1 MIKKYIQPET
11 LFLVSGLII
20 VTYRLLLVREP
31 FDLPIHDT
39 YIVVDAFH
47 ITFLITVLFM
57 ILSLPYSLF
66 RKADN
71 PLSNTGGWIHYIST
85 MLPWFVVIIIPFT
98 HIRYQPDH
106 LSEMMEQ
113 AEKFN
118 MVITL
123 SFILCLLG
131 QLVFLVNILMTLL
144 KRKRSI
150 Q

>member
-1 MIKKYIQPET
+1 MVKKYIQPET
-11 LFLVSGLII
+11 LFLVSGLLI
-20 VTYRLLLVREP
+20 VTYRLFFVREP

-47 ITFLITVLFM
+47 ITFLITISFM

-71 PLSNTGGWIHYIST
+71 PLSKAGGWIHYVLT
-85 MLPWFVVIIIPFT
+85 MLPWFVVMIIPS
-98 HIRYQPDH
+98 INMRYQSDH
-106 LSEMMEQ
+106 LSEMMKRL
-113 AEKFN
+113 EKYS
-118 MVITL
+118 MIIAL
-123 SFILCLLG
+123 SCMLCLLG
-131 QLVFLVNILMTLL
+131 QLVFLVNILVTLL